1 MSKSIKELIS
11 GVIYTEFDDMLGPN
25 PVGRYPDNID
35 SSIQML
41 IAIKVITL
49 LTGEETFIPKDLVVV
64 PFPSLNSKGLVNYIE
79 WKDENRR
86 GGIARAA
93 ITLLFEEFD
102 DLIFYQY
109 RADLTPIFQE
119 CSEKLLEIELKK
131 EENPNFN
138 SELSCF
144 HDKVVNLLEDLRNKE
159 LAAKQAEA
167 FPEEGADAF
176 DYRFKVIVV
185 GDPSV
190 GKTSTVL
197 RFTYNAFTRTYMPT
211 IGTSISEKSVKIGN
225 NKVNLII
232 WDVAGQ
238 SKFKMMRRHF
248 YQGAESVLMVY
259 DLTVRKTFESMRNW
273 IADIKKSL
281 KSSTLIISFMI
292 GNKNDLEDERQVSRE
307 EAEALAQEL
316 GVEYLETSALT
327 GENINE
333 VFHKIAKAVLE
344 FKTQ

>member
-1 MSKSIKELIS
+1 MSKSIEEIIS

-25 PVGRYPDNID
+25 PVAWYPADID
-35 SSIQML
+35 PSIQML

-49 LTGEETFIPKDLVVV
+49 LTGEEQFIPKGLVIV
-64 PFPSLNSKGLVNYIE
+64 PFPSLNSKGLVKYIE
-79 WKDENRR
+79 WKDESRR
-86 GGIARAA
+86 GGIGRAA
-93 ITLLFEEFD
+93 VTLLFKEFD

-109 RADLTPIFQE
+109 RDDLKPIFQG
-119 CSEKLLEIELKK
+119 CSEKILEKELQNI
-131 EENPNFN
+131 ENPVFN
-138 SELSCF
+138 EDLSCF
-144 HDKVVNLLEDLRNKE
+144 HDDVIKLLEDLRNKE
-159 LAAKQAEA
+159 LAAKEAEA

-211 IGTSISEKSVKIGN
+211 IGTSISEKNIKIGN
-225 NKVNLII
+225 NNVNLII

-238 SKFKMMRRHF
+238 SKFEMMRRHF
-248 YQGAESVLMVY
+248 YQGAESVLMVF
-259 DLTVRKTFESMRNW
+259 DLTLRKTFESMKNW

-292 GNKNDLEDERQVSRE
+292 GNKNDLAEDRQVSRE
-307 EAEALAQEL
+307 EAEQLAQEL

-327 GENINE
+327 GENVNE
-333 VFHKIAKAVLE
+333 VFHKIAKIVLE
-344 FKTQ
+344 HKTQ